1 MSAIRPTDIFSGY
14 IADSIALTIPL
25 SAIPGLTSAEAHP
38 TTGDAREVL
47 RLILEKYFNAIQAM
61 PTADRPAFMSI
72 TRGSLVGL
80 DSVTVRRSYQLSF
93 DESVAASATALRVES

>member
-1 MSAIRPTDIFSGY
+1 MAAIQPTDIFSGY
-14 IADSIALTIPL
+14 TADGSGLTIPF

-47 RLILEKYFNAIQAM
+47 RLILEKYFTAIQAL
-61 PTADRPAFMSI
+61 PTSERPAFMSI
-72 TRGSLVGL
+72 TRGGLIGL

-93 DESVAASATALRVES
+93 DESVAASVTALRAEP